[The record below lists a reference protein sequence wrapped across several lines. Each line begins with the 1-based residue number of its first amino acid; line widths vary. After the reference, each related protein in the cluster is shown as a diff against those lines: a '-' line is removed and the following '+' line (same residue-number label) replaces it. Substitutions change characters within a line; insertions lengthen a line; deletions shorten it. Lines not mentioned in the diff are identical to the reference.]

1 MIKYIL
7 ILILVVP
14 PCLAITF
21 KAPIVVTLLMAA
33 PMLILASKLEAAN
46 ETPGQESG
54 GGTLSRMVFFGV
66 GLVVLYGLVQVAQL
80 LHALF
85 S

>member
-7 ILILVVP
+7 LLLLVVP
-14 PCLAITF
+14 PCLAIAF

-33 PMLILASKLEAAN
+33 PIVILASKLEAAN
-46 ETPGQESG
+46 DAPGQEG
-54 GGTLSRMVFFGV
+54 GGSTLSRMVFFGV
-66 GLVVLYGLVQVAQL
+66 GLVVLYGCVQVAQL
-80 LHALF
+80 LRALF